1 MGWKFSSSCHID
13 SSFSERNLPIMHTSS
28 KRALGWSLRAHSTL
42 IPGLLWGQHRSS
54 LQHLDSL
61 EGAKHCLNVDNVSA
75 HAERAVYRDA
85 SSLRGEYK
93 HCCHVL
99 IHLFIFCLGLS
110 LNTSMRKDVFSSA
123 ALLLRNHNISVK
135 ELVSK
140 CCERRANYARIYRP
154 FCIFFKVILPFWHYS
169 HCRISINVILNRS
182 ITDTG

>member
-1 MGWKFSSSCHID
+1 MIIEGSQYTDPRSALRSTQV
-13 SSFSERNLPIMHTSS
+13 LPAASGLS
-28 KRALGWSLRAHSTL
+28 GGGQTL
-42 IPGLLWGQHRSS
+42 
-54 LQHLDSL
+54 LDSW
-61 EGAKHCLNVDNVSA
+61 NVDNVSA